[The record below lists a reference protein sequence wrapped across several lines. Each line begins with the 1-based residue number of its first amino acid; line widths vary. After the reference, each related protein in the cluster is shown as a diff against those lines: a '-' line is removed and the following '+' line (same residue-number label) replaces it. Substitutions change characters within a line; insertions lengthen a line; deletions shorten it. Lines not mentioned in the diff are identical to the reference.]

1 VIDIF
6 RMDKSK
12 ESKKKG
18 KVESKC
24 SEEYGHHTPEKE
36 LAVVVL
42 HAGEMGDVHYLKDYL
57 QVSDSSSSF

>member
-1 VIDIF
+1 
-6 RMDKSK
+6 MDKSK
-12 ESKKKG
+12 DSKKKG
-18 KVESKC
+18 KVESKS

-57 QVSDSSSSF
+57 QVSASFYQEN